1 MTEPN
6 WFRLLRQW
14 DSALGIQDL
23 TILCLAPSANFFLAT
38 VLSNKHKKKYKQQ
51 MSWFLLSIPY
61 AFPSPY
67 SLFQL
72 LAVKW
77 MQPHTNYPHRGTWSG
92 WQSFNLLRAWMAVG
106 QQLFC
111 ATCSELSWLI
121 TGQSLLWQELSTCRI
136 CNTARAVCC
145 LWDHNVFCYF
155 KIKSF
160 VQSSHIYD
168 RI

>member
-51 MSWFLLSIPY
+51 MSWFLLSILMLFLLPTPY
-61 AFPSPY
+61 FSSWPWNECSHIQTTPIEGHGQADKVSSCSGPEWLWRSSSSVPLVLSCLGW
-67 SLFQL
+67 SLGRVF
-72 LAVKW
+72 
-77 MQPHTNYPHRGTWSG
+77 SD
-92 WQSFNLLRAWMAVG
+92 
-106 QQLFC
+106 
-111 ATCSELSWLI
+111 
-121 TGQSLLWQELSTCRI
+121 ELSTCRI

-168 RI
+168 HI